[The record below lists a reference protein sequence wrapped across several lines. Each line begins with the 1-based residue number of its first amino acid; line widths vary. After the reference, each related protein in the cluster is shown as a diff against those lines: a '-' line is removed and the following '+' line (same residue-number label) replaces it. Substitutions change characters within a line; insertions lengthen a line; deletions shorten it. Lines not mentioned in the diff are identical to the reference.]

1 MDGREQ
7 KFTDWTGF
15 RPWTTTNGPEYRATQ
30 EVGGPTTMLRTST
43 FSSHEPVVVLTGP
56 DGKLNPIRQ
65 SHIEYAIERELARAL
80 PAQPNLMFTPFRETN
95 DVFKRI
101 RSPEPSDALLDDVT
115 DFVNGEDQEDSD
127 ERKLQSKSSD
137 TLNDVTDFVNEEDE
151 EDFRERKLQSEEDQE
166 DSEERKLPPEPAA
179 NEAKKGKKKKEKKP
193 SRRAK
198 KTLGVVPLE
207 AIAEDEEIPE
217 EDEV

>member
-101 RSPEPSDALLDDVT
+101 RSPEPSDTLGDVA
-115 DFVNGEDQEDSD
+115 DFVNGD
-127 ERKLQSKSSD
+127 
-137 TLNDVTDFVNEEDE
+137 DE

-166 DSEERKLPPEPAA
+166 DSEERKLPPKPVA
-179 NEAKKGKKKKEKKP
+179 NEAKKGKKKKKEKKS
-193 SRRAK
+193 SRRTKETPA
-198 KTLGVVPLE
+198 VVPLE
-207 AIAEDEEIPE
+207 DIVEDEEIPE
-217 EDEV
+217 EDEA

>member
-101 RSPEPSDALLDDVT
+101 RSPEPSDMLNDVV
-115 DFVNGEDQEDSD
+115 DFVNGD
-127 ERKLQSKSSD
+127 
-137 TLNDVTDFVNEEDE
+137 DE
-151 EDFRERKLQSEEDQE
+151 EDFRERKLQSGEEQE
-166 DSEERKLPPEPAA
+166 DSEERKFPPKPVA
-179 NEAKKGKKKKEKKP
+179 NEARKGKKKKKEKKS
-193 SRRAK
+193 SRRTKETPA
-198 KTLGVVPLE
+198 VVPLE
-207 AIAEDEEIPE
+207 DIAEEDIVEDEEIPE
-217 EDEV
+217 EDEA